1 MARAAALQGLRV
13 IELGSLIGAPFAA
26 TLMAE
31 FGGEVIKVEDPK
43 TGDPARHF
51 GRQAEG
57 ASLYFAHLARNKK
70 CVTLDLRVPEGQALL
85 KRLVPLAGVV
95 LENFRPGTL
104 AAWGLDYAELSRLN
118 PRLILAHVSGFGQYG
133 PYAQRAAFDRIATA
147 FAGQDYIT
155 GFPDRPPS
163 RPAGAL
169 ADYVTGLFCALG
181 VMFAVYHRDMGGGR
195 GQEIDLA
202 LYEGLF
208 RLMGQ
213 VEEYGAFG
221 VVPERRGNANP
232 LIAPAE
238 TFRTRD
244 GEWMALHAATDNV
257 WRRLLD
263 VMGRPE
269 LDQDPRFHSQRGR
282 AEHQDALHPVVG
294 EWIAQHDAEPL
305 FAAFEKAGVPA
316 TRINS
321 IADIFRDPHIRAREN
336 IVRAA
341 LPSGRTIETVGVVP
355 RLTVT
360 PGRVESVAPPLGAHN
375 EEVYRGVLGLS
386 AEEYES
392 LRERGII

>member
-1 MARAAALQGLRV
+1 MAGPAALHGLRV
-13 IELGSLIGAPFAA
+13 IELGSLIGAPFCGA
-26 TLMAE
+26 LLAE
-31 FGGEVIKVEDPK
+31 FGAEVLKVEDPK
-43 TGDPARHF
+43 VGDAGRHF
-51 GRQAEG
+51 GRVADG
-57 ASLYFAHLARNKK
+57 TSLYFVHLTRNKK
-70 CVTLDLRVPEGQALL
+70 CITLDLRRPEGQALL
-85 KRLVPLAGVV
+85 KRLVPRADVV

-104 AAWGLDYAELSRLN
+104 AAWGLDYPALARVN
-118 PRLILAHVSGFGQYG
+118 PRLIMAHVSGFGQYG

-147 FAGQDYIT
+147 FAGEDYIT
-155 GFPDRPPS
+155 GFPDKPPTRPG
-163 RPAGAL
+163 GAI
-169 ADYVTGLFCALG
+169 ADYMAGLYCTIG
-181 VMFAVYHRDMGGGR
+181 VMFAVYHRDVNGGR
-195 GQEIDLA
+195 GQEVDLA

-208 RLMGQ
+208 RIMGQ

-244 GEWMALHAATDNV
+244 GEWLALHAATDNV
-257 WRRLLD
+257 WRRLLE

-269 LDQDPRFHSQRGR
+269 LDRDPRFHSQRGR
-282 AEHQDALHPVVG
+282 AEHQDALHAVVG

-305 FAAFEKAGVPA
+305 FAVFEKAGVPA

-321 IADIFRDPHIRAREN
+321 IADLFRDPHIRAREN
-336 IVRAA
+336 IVQAA

-355 RLTVT
+355 RLTAT